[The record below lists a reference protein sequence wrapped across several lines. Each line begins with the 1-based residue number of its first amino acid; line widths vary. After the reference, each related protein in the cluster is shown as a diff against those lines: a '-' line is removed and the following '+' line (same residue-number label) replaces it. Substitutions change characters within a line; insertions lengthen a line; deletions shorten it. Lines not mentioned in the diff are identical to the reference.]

1 MEFPPPTPRQA
12 RVIWFAVTAL
22 AVALT
27 LAIVGTVVW
36 GLGKVVV
43 VLSPVL
49 WPLAV
54 AAIIAMILD
63 PLVSWLVERK
73 VPRLRAILLVFGAA
87 GILVMGVLGS
97 VVPRVVIEAR
107 DLAGRIPGYATTAK
121 EKLEKWIN
129 EPPASIIPLLPK
141 SIQERLPSRLRL
153 EPGAGLRAPGEGEG
167 SSQTQTGRVSG
178 LDVGP
183 VPGGGETSNAAVV
196 AGVEAGGAGVEKVEG
211 TTGVQQEAG
220 DEPVPVASRPEGAT
234 DVTGGE
240 GGREE
245 PWWAKAMNPQA
256 LKTAGDWL
264 AAVVPEIGGWFVG
277 QLGRVASWFGVLAG
291 LALIPI
297 YAFYFLLEKQGI
309 EKQWTDYLP
318 VSNSKL
324 KDEVVWLLENIN
336 DALIVFF
343 RGQVLVAMCD
353 GVLYAV
359 GFLLIGLPYALLLGL
374 AAAVL
379 TIVPFLGAIVTC
391 AAALVIAMVQ
401 FGDWQ
406 HPLWVLVVFAVV
418 QGIEG
423 WIIQPKIIGDRVGL
437 HPLTIIIALLVGTT
451 LMGGILGGLLAIP
464 ATAVIRALMFR
475 YVWRAGAVR

>member
-1 MEFPPPTPRQA
+1 MNFPPPTPRQA

-27 LAIVGTVVW
+27 LAMVGAVVW
-36 GLGKVVV
+36 GFGRVLL

-63 PLVSWLVERK
+63 PVVEELARRK
-73 VPRLRAILLVFGAA
+73 VPRLRAIVLVFGAA
-87 GILVMGVLGS
+87 AVLVLGVVGS
-97 VVPRVVIEAR
+97 IVPRVVVEAQ
-107 DLAGRIPGYATTAK
+107 DLVRRIPGYAVTAQIK
-121 EKLEKWIN
+121 IQKWIN
-129 EPPASIIPLLPK
+129 EPPASLIPLLPK
-141 SIQERLPSRLRL
+141 SIQDRLPSRLRG
-153 EPGAGLRAPGEGEG
+153 EPMPNSTNTPAHEFTMETNRPLPVLPVAAGTNA
-167 SSQTQTGRVSG
+167 
-178 LDVGP
+178 
-183 VPGGGETSNAAVV
+183 VPGGNPSEGMLV
-196 AGVEAGGAGVEKVEG
+196 A
-211 TTGVQQEAG
+211 
-220 DEPVPVASRPEGAT
+220 
-234 DVTGGE
+234 
-240 GGREE
+240 
-245 PWWAKAMNPQA
+245 PWWAKAVNPEA

-264 AAVVPEIGGWFVG
+264 AAVVPEVGGWFVG
-277 QLGRVASWFGVLAG
+277 QLGRVASWFGVVAG

-309 EKQWTDYLP
+309 ETRWTDYLP
-318 VSNSKL
+318 VSDSRL
-324 KDEVVWLLENIN
+324 KDEMVWLLKNIN

-343 RGQVLVAMCD
+343 RGQVLVAICD
-353 GVLYAV
+353 GVLYAI

-374 AAAVL
+374 AAAIL

-391 AAALVIAMVQ
+391 GAALVIAMVQ

-406 HPLWVLVVFAVV
+406 HPLWVLGVFAVV

-423 WIIQPKIIGDRVGL
+423 WVIQPKIIGDRVGL

-464 ATAVIRALMFR
+464 TTAVIRALMFR
-475 YVWRAGAVR
+475 YIWRARENRLE